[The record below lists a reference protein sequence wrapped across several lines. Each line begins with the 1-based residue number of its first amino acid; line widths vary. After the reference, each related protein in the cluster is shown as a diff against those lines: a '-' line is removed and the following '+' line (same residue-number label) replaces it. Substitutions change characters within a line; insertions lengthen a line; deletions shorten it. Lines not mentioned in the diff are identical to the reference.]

1 MKQTILMSLILFLS
15 SCAITHET
23 YLIVGKERPAISPD
37 QVKLYINPPKEYEVI
52 AIITA
57 DAAHDFMSKQALQ
70 DIAIKNLKI
79 EAAKVGAN
87 GILLDNVGSFNVGS
101 SGIVTVPSTTNGAPV
116 IGVGAMNNRTG
127 KQASGKAIYVFGDK

>member
-1 MKQTILMSLILFLS
+1 VTNDTSLV
-15 SCAITHET
+15 
-23 YLIVGKERPAISPD
+23 VGKQRLATTPD
-37 QVKLYINPPKEYEVI
+37 QVKLYIEPPEKYEVI

-87 GILLDNVGSFNVGS
+87 GILLDNVGSFNIGS
-101 SGIVTVPSTTNGAPV
+101 SGIVTVPTANPGMPV
-116 IGVGAMNNRTG
+116 IGIGAMNNRTG
-127 KQASGKAIYVFGDK
+127 KQASGKAIYVIDNQ

>member
-1 MKQTILMSLILFLS
+1 MKQHILICLTLWLY
-15 SCAITHET
+15 SCAVTNET
-23 YLIVGKERPAISPD
+23 SLIVGKLRPATTPE
-37 QVKLYINPPKEYEVI
+37 QVKLYIKPPEKYELI

-87 GILLDNVGSFNVGS
+87 GILLDNVDSFSVGS
-101 SGIVTVPSTTNGAPV
+101 SGVVTVPAVTTGAPV

-127 KQASGKAIYVFGDK
+127 KQASGKAIYVIDD